1 MEAVATNRPYD
12 FAGWATRNNLR
23 CADGRT
29 IRKDAFADCDGKE
42 VPLVWNHNHDD
53 PEDVLGHAL
62 LKNTP
67 EGVRCYGYFNDT
79 PSGRIAKQCVE
90 SRDITNLSIYANGLK
105 QSAARDVLH
114 GNIREVSLVL
124 SGANPGALI
133 DDIVV
138 HSEDADGEAFIYNDE
153 DLELYHAEEGA
164 EAKGTDTKE
173 EGAKVA
179 EEAKK
184 EEKTVKEVW
193 DGMTPEQQDVCN
205 FLVGQAIED
214 AKKGED
220 KKSESSEEDDS
231 VKHNVFEGDTPDNSL
246 QHAAEIKAAIGDSKR
261 YGSMKDS
268 FLAHGI
274 DDVEWL
280 FPEDHVLDTPPRI
293 IDNDQSW
300 VSVVMNGV
308 HHTPFSRF
316 KSMFADLTEDDARAK
331 GYIKGNF
338 KKEQVFSLLKRS
350 TGPTTVYKKQKMDR
364 DDVLDITSFDVV
376 AWLKREM
383 RVKLDE
389 ELARAILIGDG
400 RLASSDDKIDENC
413 IRPII
418 SDEDL
423 FTIKLQVDVAS
434 ADDADTKA
442 KKAIRA
448 IVKSRKDYKGSGNP
462 KFFTSEDMLADMLL
476 LEDEMGR
483 PLYVDEA
490 ALARKLRVSGIVT
503 VPQLEGYRGPKGGDF
518 VGLLVNLADYTV
530 GADKGGAVNMFD
542 DFDIDYNQQKY
553 LIETRCSGALTVPFS
568 AISVEYKVGA

>member
-79 PSGRIAKQCVE
+79 PSGQIAKQCVE

-138 HSEDADGEAFIYNDE
+138 HSEDADGEAFIYNDD
-153 DLELYHAEEGA
+153 DLELYHAEEGK
-164 EAKGTDTKE
+164 ETGTDTKE

-179 EEAKK
+179 EEKK
-184 EEKTVKEVW
+184 EGKTVKEVY
-193 DGMTPEQQDVCN
+193 DSMTDEQKDVCN

-214 AKKGED
+214 AKKDEG

-246 QHAAEIKAAIGDSKR
+246 QHAADIKAAIADSKR

-274 DDVEWL
+274 DQLDWL
-280 FPEDHVLDTPPRI
+280 FPDERELNTPPKI
-293 IDNDQSW
+293 LDNDQSW
-300 VSVVMNGV
+300 VRTVMNGV

-316 KSMFADLTEDDARAK
+316 RTTFADLTEDDARAK

-350 TGPTTVYKKQKMDR
+350 TAPTTVYKKQRMDR
-364 DDVLDITSFDVV
+364 DDIIDITEFDVV
-376 AWLKREM
+376 AWLKQEM
-383 RVKLDE
+383 RHKLDE
-389 ELARAILIGDG
+389 EIARAILIGDD
-400 RLASSDDKIDENC
+400 RLSSSDDKIDENC

-434 ADDADTKA
+434 SDDADTKA

-448 IVKSRKDYKGSGNP
+448 IIKSRKDYKGSGNP
-462 KFFTSEDMLADMLL
+462 TLFTSEDTLADMLL
-476 LEDEMGR
+476 LEDDIGHT
-483 PLYVDEA
+483 LYADEA
-490 ALARKLRVSGIVT
+490 ALARKLRVRNIVT
-503 VPQLEGYRGPKGGDF
+503 VPQLEGYTGPKGGDF
-518 VGLLVNLADYTV
+518 VGLIVNLADYTV

-568 AISVEYKVGA
+568 AISVEYKVGS

>member
-12 FAGWATRNNLR
+12 FAGWATKNDLR

-29 IRKDAFADCDGKE
+29 IRKNAFADCDGKE

-53 PEDVLGHAL
+53 PEDVLGHAV

-79 PSGRIAKQCVE
+79 PSGQIAKQCVE

-138 HSEDADGEAFIYNDE
+138 HSEDADGEAFIYNDD
-153 DLELYHAEEGA
+153 DLELYHAEEG
-164 EAKGTDTKE
+164 KDTGTDTKE
-173 EGAKVA
+173 EGTKVA
-179 EEAKK
+179 EEKDKK
-184 EEKTVKEVW
+184 ENERTVGDVFDTLNEEQKTVVYALIGEALNSKGA
-193 DGMTPEQQDVCN
+193 DEQ
-205 FLVGQAIED
+205 E
-214 AKKGED
+214 
-220 KKSESSEEDDS
+220 EEDDS

-246 QHAAEIKAAIGDSKR
+246 QHAAEIKAAIADSKR

-274 DDVEWL
+274 DQLDWL
-280 FPEDHVLDTPPRI
+280 FPDERELNTPPKI
-293 IDNDQSW
+293 LDNDQSW
-300 VSVVMNGV
+300 VRTVMNGV

-316 KSMFADLTEDDARAK
+316 RTTFADLTEDDARAK

-350 TGPTTVYKKQKMDR
+350 TAPTTVYKKQRMDR
-364 DDVLDITSFDVV
+364 DDIVDITEFDVI
-376 AWLKREM
+376 AWLKQEM
-383 RVKLDE
+383 RYKLDE
-389 ELARAILIGDG
+389 EIARAILIGDG
-400 RLASSDDKIDENC
+400 RLSSSDDKIDENC

-434 ADDADTKA
+434 ADDTDTRI

-448 IVKSRKDYKGSGNP
+448 IIKSRKDYKGSGNP
-462 KFFTSEDMLADMLL
+462 TLFTSEDMLADMLL
-476 LEDEMGR
+476 LEDEIGH
-483 PLYVDEA
+483 PLYTDET
-490 ALARKLRVSGIVT
+490 ALARKLRVRNIVT
-503 VPQLEGYRGPKGGDF
+503 VPQLEGYNGPKGGEF
-518 VGLLVNLADYTV
+518 VGLIVNLADYTV

-542 DFDIDYNQQKY
+542 DFDIDYNRQKY

-568 AISVEYKVGA
+568 AISVEYKVGT

>member
-79 PSGRIAKQCVE
+79 PSGQIAKQCVE

-138 HSEDADGEAFIYNDE
+138 HSEDADGEAFIYNDD
-153 DLELYHAEEGA
+153 DLELYHAEEGK
-164 EAKGTDTKE
+164 ETGTDTKG

-179 EEAKK
+179 EEKDKK
-184 EEKTVKEVW
+184 ENERTVGDVFDTLNEEQKTVVYALIGEAL
-193 DGMTPEQQDVCN
+193 N
-205 FLVGQAIED
+205 S
-214 AKKGED
+214 KGAD
-220 KKSESSEEDDS
+220 KQEEEDDS

-246 QHAAEIKAAIGDSKR
+246 QHAAEIKEAIADSKR

-274 DDVEWL
+274 DQLDWL
-280 FPEDHVLDTPPRI
+280 FPDERELNNPPKI
-293 IDNDQSW
+293 LDNDQSW
-300 VSVVMNGV
+300 VRTVMNGV

-316 KSMFADLTEDDARAK
+316 RTTFADLTEDDARAK

-350 TGPTTVYKKQKMDR
+350 TAPTTVYKKQRMDR
-364 DDVLDITSFDVV
+364 DDIIDITEFDVV
-376 AWLKREM
+376 AWLKQEM
-383 RVKLDE
+383 RYKLDE
-389 ELARAILIGDG
+389 EIARAILIGDG
-400 RLASSDDKIDENC
+400 RLSSSDDKIDENC

-448 IVKSRKDYKGSGNP
+448 IIKSRKDYKGSGNP
-462 KFFTSEDMLADMLL
+462 TLFTSEDTLADMLL
-476 LEDEMGR
+476 LEDDIGHT
-483 PLYVDEA
+483 LYADEA
-490 ALARKLRVSGIVT
+490 ALARKLRVRNIVT
-503 VPQLEGYRGPKGGDF
+503 VPQLEGYTGPKGGEF
-518 VGLLVNLADYTV
+518 VGLIVNLADYTV

-568 AISVEYKVGA
+568 AISVEYKVGT

>member
-1 MEAVATNRPYD
+1 MESVATNRPYD

-79 PSGRIAKQCVE
+79 PSGQIAKQCVE

-138 HSEDADGEAFIYNDE
+138 HSEDADGEAFIYNDD
-153 DLELYHAEEGA
+153 DLELYHAEEGK
-164 EAKGTDTKE
+164 ETGTDTKE
-173 EGAKVA
+173 EGTKVA
-179 EEAKK
+179 EEKK
-184 EEKTVKEVW
+184 EGKTVKEVY
-193 DGMTPEQQDVCN
+193 DSMTDEQKDVCN

-214 AKKGED
+214 AKKND
-220 KKSESSEEDDS
+220 SDEEDDS

-246 QHAAEIKAAIGDSKR
+246 QHAAEIKAAIADSKR

-316 KSMFADLTEDDARAK
+316 RSMFADLTEDDARAK

-364 DDVLDITSFDVV
+364 DDVLDITSFPVV
-376 AWLKREM
+376 AWLKQEM
-383 RVKLDE
+383 RVKLNE
-389 ELARAILIGDG
+389 EIARAILIGDG
-400 RLASSDDKIDENC
+400 RLASSDDKIDPNC

-423 FTIKLQVDVAS
+423 FTIKLQVDVA
-434 ADDADTKA
+434 AGDDTDAKA

-490 ALARKLRVSGIVT
+490 ALARQLRVSGIVT
-503 VPQLEGYRGPKGGDF
+503 VPQLEGYTGPKGGDF

>member
-79 PSGRIAKQCVE
+79 PSGQIAKQCVE

-138 HSEDADGEAFIYNDE
+138 HSEDADGEAFIYNDD
-153 DLELYHAEEGA
+153 DLELYHTEEGK
-164 EAKGTDTKE
+164 ETGTDTKE

-179 EEAKK
+179 EEKK
-184 EEKTVKEVW
+184 ESKTVKEVY
-193 DGMTPEQQDVCN
+193 DSMTDEQKDVCN

-214 AKKGED
+214 AKKND
-220 KKSESSEEDDS
+220 SSEEDDS

-246 QHAAEIKAAIGDSKR
+246 QHGAEIKAAIADSKR

-376 AWLKREM
+376 AWLKQEM
-383 RVKLDE
+383 RVKLNE
-389 ELARAILIGDG
+389 EIARAILIGDG
-400 RLASSDDKIDENC
+400 RLASSDDKIDPNS

-423 FTIKLQVDVAS
+423 FTIKLQVDVA
-434 ADDADTKA
+434 AGDDTDAKA

-448 IVKSRKDYKGSGNP
+448 IIKSRKDYKGSGTP

-490 ALARKLRVSGIVT
+490 ALARKLRVSSIVT
-503 VPQLEGYRGPKGGDF
+503 VPQLEGYTGPKGGDF

>member
-79 PSGRIAKQCVE
+79 PSGQIAKQCVE

-138 HSEDADGEAFIYNDE
+138 HSEDADGEAFIYNDD
-153 DLELYHAEEGA
+153 DLELYHAEEGK
-164 EAKGTDTKE
+164 ETGTDTKE

-179 EEAKK
+179 EEKK
-184 EEKTVKEVW
+184 EGKTVKEVY
-193 DGMTPEQQDVCN
+193 DSMTDEQKDVCN

-214 AKKGED
+214 AKKND
-220 KKSESSEEDDS
+220 SDEEDDS

-246 QHAAEIKAAIGDSKR
+246 QHAAEIKAAIADSKR

-316 KSMFADLTEDDARAK
+316 RSMFADLTEDDARAK

-364 DDVLDITSFDVV
+364 DDVLDITSFPVV
-376 AWLKREM
+376 AWLKQEM
-383 RVKLDE
+383 RVKLNE
-389 ELARAILIGDG
+389 EIARAILIGDG
-400 RLASSDDKIDENC
+400 RLASSDDKIDPNC

-423 FTIKLQVDVAS
+423 FTIKLQVDVA
-434 ADDADTKA
+434 AGDDTDAKA

-490 ALARKLRVSGIVT
+490 ALARQLRVSGIVT
-503 VPQLEGYRGPKGGDF
+503 VPQLEGYTGPKGGDF

>member
-1 MEAVATNRPYD
+1 MEAVAANRPYD
-12 FAGWATRNNLR
+12 FAGWATKNDLR
-23 CADGRT
+23 CVDGRT

-67 EGVRCYGYFNDT
+67 DGVRCYGYFNDT
-79 PSGRIAKQCVE
+79 PSGKIAKQCVE

-105 QSAARDVLH
+105 QSAARDVLR

-138 HSEDADGEAFIYNDE
+138 HSEDADGEAFIYNDD
-153 DLELYHAEEGA
+153 DLELYHAEEGK
-164 EAKGTDTKE
+164 ETSVDIKE

-179 EEAKK
+179 EEKDKK
-184 EEKTVKEVW
+184 ENERTVGDVFETLNEEQKTVVYALIGEAL
-193 DGMTPEQQDVCN
+193 N
-205 FLVGQAIED
+205 S
-214 AKKGED
+214 KG
-220 KKSESSEEDDS
+220 KTNSEEEEDDS

-246 QHAAEIKAAIGDSKR
+246 QHAAEVKAAIADSKR

-274 DDVEWL
+274 DQLDWL
-280 FPEDHVLDTPPRI
+280 FPDERELNTPPKI
-293 IDNDQSW
+293 LDNDQSW
-300 VSVVMNGV
+300 VRTVMNGV

-316 KSMFADLTEDDARAK
+316 RTTFADLTEDDARAK

-350 TGPTTVYKKQKMDR
+350 TAPTTVYKKQRMDR
-364 DDVLDITSFDVV
+364 DDIIDITEFDVI
-376 AWLKREM
+376 AWLKQEM
-383 RVKLDE
+383 RYKLDE
-389 ELARAILIGDG
+389 EIARAILIGDG

-423 FTIKLQVDVAS
+423 FTIKLQVDVGS
-434 ADDADTKA
+434 GDDADTKA

-448 IVKSRKDYKGSGNP
+448 IIKSRKDYKGSGNP
-462 KFFTSEDMLADMLL
+462 TLFTSEDTLADMLL
-476 LEDEMGR
+476 LEDDIGHT
-483 PLYVDEA
+483 LYADEA
-490 ALARKLRVSGIVT
+490 ALARKLRVRNIVT
-503 VPQLEGYRGPKGGDF
+503 VPQFEGYTGPKGGDF
-518 VGLLVNLADYTV
+518 VGLIVNLADYTV

>member
-79 PSGRIAKQCVE
+79 PSGQIAKQCVE

-138 HSEDADGEAFIYNDE
+138 HSEDADGEAFIYNDD
-153 DLELYHAEEGA
+153 DLELYHAEEGK
-164 EAKGTDTKE
+164 ETGTDTKE

-179 EEAKK
+179 EEKK
-184 EEKTVKEVW
+184 EGKTVREVW

-205 FLVGQAIED
+205 YLVGQAIED

-376 AWLKREM
+376 AWLKQEM
-383 RVKLDE
+383 RVKLNE
-389 ELARAILIGDG
+389 EIARAILIGDG
-400 RLASSDDKIDENC
+400 RLASSDDKIDPNC

-423 FTIKLQVDVAS
+423 FTIKLQVVVAS
-434 ADDADTKA
+434 TDDADTKA

-448 IVKSRKDYKGSGNP
+448 IIKSRKDYKGSGNP

-568 AISVEYKVGA
+568 AISVEYEVGA

>member
-79 PSGRIAKQCVE
+79 PSGQIAKQCVE

-105 QSAARDVLH
+105 QSAERDVLH

-138 HSEDADGEAFIYNDE
+138 HSEDADGEAFIYNDD
-153 DLELYHAEEGA
+153 DLELYHAEEGK
-164 EAKGTDTKE
+164 ETGTDTKG

-179 EEAKK
+179 EEKDKK
-184 EEKTVKEVW
+184 ENERTVGDVFDTLNEEQKTVVYALIGEAL
-193 DGMTPEQQDVCN
+193 N
-205 FLVGQAIED
+205 S
-214 AKKGED
+214 KGAD
-220 KKSESSEEDDS
+220 KQEEEDDS

-246 QHAAEIKAAIGDSKR
+246 QHAAEIKAAIADSKR

-274 DDVEWL
+274 DQLDWL
-280 FPEDHVLDTPPRI
+280 FPDERELNTPPKI
-293 IDNDQSW
+293 LDNDQSW
-300 VSVVMNGV
+300 VRTVMNGV

-316 KSMFADLTEDDARAK
+316 RTTFADLTEDDARAK

-350 TGPTTVYKKQKMDR
+350 TAPTTVYKKQRMDR
-364 DDVLDITSFDVV
+364 DDIIDITEFDVV
-376 AWLKREM
+376 AWLKQEM
-383 RVKLDE
+383 RYKLDE
-389 ELARAILIGDG
+389 EIARAILIGDG
-400 RLASSDDKIDENC
+400 RLSSSDDKIDENC

-448 IVKSRKDYKGSGNP
+448 IIKSRKDYKGSGNP
-462 KFFTSEDMLADMLL
+462 TLFTSEDTLADMLL
-476 LEDEMGR
+476 LEDDIGHT
-483 PLYVDEA
+483 LYADEA
-490 ALARKLRVSGIVT
+490 ALARKLRVRNIVT

-518 VGLLVNLADYTV
+518 VGLIVNLADYTV

-542 DFDIDYNQQKY
+542 DFDIDYNAQKY

-568 AISVEYKVGA
+568 AISVEYKVGT

>member
-79 PSGRIAKQCVE
+79 PSGQIAKQCVE

-138 HSEDADGEAFIYNDE
+138 HSEDADGEAFIYNDD
-153 DLELYHAEEGA
+153 DLELYHTEEGK
-164 EAKGTDTKE
+164 ETGTDTKE

-179 EEAKK
+179 EEKK
-184 EEKTVKEVW
+184 ESKTVKEVY
-193 DGMTPEQQDVCN
+193 DSMTDEQKDVCN
-205 FLVGQAIED
+205 YLVGQAIED
-214 AKKGED
+214 AKKND
-220 KKSESSEEDDS
+220 SSEEDDS

-246 QHAAEIKAAIGDSKR
+246 QHGAEIKAAIADSKR

-376 AWLKREM
+376 AWLKQEM
-383 RVKLDE
+383 RVKLNE
-389 ELARAILIGDG
+389 EIARAILIGDG
-400 RLASSDDKIDENC
+400 RLASSDDKIDPNS

-423 FTIKLQVDVAS
+423 FTIKLQVDVA
-434 ADDADTKA
+434 AGDDTDAKA

-448 IVKSRKDYKGSGNP
+448 IIKSRKDYKGSGNP

-490 ALARKLRVSGIVT
+490 ALARKLRVSSIVT
-503 VPQLEGYRGPKGGDF
+503 VPQLEGYTGPKGGDF

>member
-79 PSGRIAKQCVE
+79 PSGQIAKQCVE

-138 HSEDADGEAFIYNDE
+138 HSEDADGEAFIYNDD
-153 DLELYHAEEGA
+153 DLELYHAEEGK
-164 EAKGTDTKE
+164 ETGTDTKE
-173 EGAKVA
+173 EGTKVA
-179 EEAKK
+179 EEKK
-184 EEKTVKEVW
+184 EGKTVKEVY
-193 DGMTPEQQDVCN
+193 DSMTDEQKDVCN

-214 AKKGED
+214 AKKND
-220 KKSESSEEDDS
+220 SDEEDDS

-246 QHAAEIKAAIGDSKR
+246 QHAAEIKAAIADSKR

-316 KSMFADLTEDDARAK
+316 RSMFADLTEDDARAK

-364 DDVLDITSFDVV
+364 DDVLDITSFPVV
-376 AWLKREM
+376 AWLKQEM
-383 RVKLDE
+383 RVKLNE
-389 ELARAILIGDG
+389 EIARAILIGDG
-400 RLASSDDKIDENC
+400 RLASSDDKIDPNC

-423 FTIKLQVDVAS
+423 FTIKLQVDVA
-434 ADDADTKA
+434 AGDDTDAKA

-490 ALARKLRVSGIVT
+490 ALARQLRVSGIVT
-503 VPQLEGYRGPKGGDF
+503 VPQLEGYTGPKGGDF

>member
-12 FAGWATRNNLR
+12 FAGWATKNNLR

-79 PSGRIAKQCVE
+79 PSGQIAKQCVE

-138 HSEDADGEAFIYNDE
+138 HSEDADGEAFIYNDD
-153 DLELYHAEEGA
+153 DLELYHAEEGK
-164 EAKGTDTKE
+164 ETGTDTKE
-173 EGAKVA
+173 EGTKVA
-179 EEAKK
+179 EEKDKK
-184 EEKTVKEVW
+184 ENERTVGDVFDTLNEEQKTVVYALIGEAL
-193 DGMTPEQQDVCN
+193 N
-205 FLVGQAIED
+205 S
-214 AKKGED
+214 KGAD
-220 KKSESSEEDDS
+220 KQKEEDDS

-246 QHAAEIKAAIGDSKR
+246 QHAAEIKAAIADSKR

-274 DDVEWL
+274 DQLDWL
-280 FPEDHVLDTPPRI
+280 FPDERELNTPPKI
-293 IDNDQSW
+293 LDNDQSW
-300 VSVVMNGV
+300 VRTVMNGV

-316 KSMFADLTEDDARAK
+316 RTTFADLTEDDARAK

-350 TGPTTVYKKQKMDR
+350 TAPTTVYKKQRMDR
-364 DDVLDITSFDVV
+364 DDIIDITEFDVI
-376 AWLKREM
+376 AWLKQEM
-383 RVKLDE
+383 RYKLDE
-389 ELARAILIGDG
+389 EIARAILIGDG
-400 RLASSDDKIDENC
+400 RLSSSDDKIDENC

-434 ADDADTKA
+434 ADDTDTRI

-448 IVKSRKDYKGSGNP
+448 IIKSRKDYKGSGNP
-462 KFFTSEDMLADMLL
+462 TLFTSEDMLADMLL
-476 LEDEMGR
+476 LEDEIGH
-483 PLYVDEA
+483 PLYADET
-490 ALARKLRVSGIVT
+490 ALARKLRVRNIVT
-503 VPQLEGYRGPKGGDF
+503 VPQLEGYNGPKGGEF
-518 VGLLVNLADYTV
+518 VGLIVNLADYTV

-542 DFDIDYNQQKY
+542 DFDIDYNAQKY

-568 AISVEYKVGA
+568 AISVEYKVGT

>member
-67 EGVRCYGYFNDT
+67 DGVRCYGYFNDT
-79 PSGRIAKQCVE
+79 PSGQIAKQCVE

-138 HSEDADGEAFIYNDE
+138 HSEDADGEAFIYNDD
-153 DLELYHAEEGA
+153 DLELYHAEEGK
-164 EAKGTDTKE
+164 ETGTDTKE
-173 EGAKVA
+173 EGTKVA
-179 EEAKK
+179 EEKK
-184 EEKTVKEVW
+184 EGKTVKEVY
-193 DGMTPEQQDVCN
+193 DSMTDEQKDVCN

-214 AKKGED
+214 AKKND
-220 KKSESSEEDDS
+220 SDEEDDS

-246 QHAAEIKAAIGDSKR
+246 QHAAEIKAAIADSKR

-316 KSMFADLTEDDARAK
+316 RSMFADLTEDDARAK

-364 DDVLDITSFDVV
+364 DDVLDITSFPVV
-376 AWLKREM
+376 AWLKQEM
-383 RVKLDE
+383 RVKLNE
-389 ELARAILIGDG
+389 EIARAILIGDG
-400 RLASSDDKIDENC
+400 RLASSDDKIDPNC

-423 FTIKLQVDVAS
+423 FTIKLQVDVA
-434 ADDADTKA
+434 AGDDTDAKA

-490 ALARKLRVSGIVT
+490 ALARQLRVSGIVT
-503 VPQLEGYRGPKGGDF
+503 VPQLEGYTGPKGGDF